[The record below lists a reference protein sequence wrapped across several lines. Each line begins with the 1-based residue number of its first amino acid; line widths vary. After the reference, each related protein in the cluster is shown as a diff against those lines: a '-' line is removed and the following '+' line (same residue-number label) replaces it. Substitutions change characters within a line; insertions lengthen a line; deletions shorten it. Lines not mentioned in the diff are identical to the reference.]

1 MELSVIQISHVIFP
15 DRSSS
20 FFSSGTK
27 LSSLEFIH
35 GVWSGVHIRA
45 LVSTI
50 LLQSLD
56 YCKTKYQDDNQTG
69 HQQKHMWAS
78 CLFYWVLVTFVPLI
92 NLPTQ
97 NPNFA
102 YTIRYDDAHETD
114 VFSQFLSWD
123 HIIILDIVIIALV
136 GYYTVQC
143 IRGARG
149 FTVVRDDKEKK
160 TLVDD
165 NELNGLQK

>member
-35 GVWSGVHIRA
+35 GVWSGVHIRGHIRA

-78 CLFYWVLVTFVPLI
+78 CLLFTGFWLPLFLWLIYQLKIQTLLIPSDTMMPMRQMFSRSFCLEITLLYWILWSLLLLDTIQYSVIEEPVA
-92 NLPTQ
+92 LPQ
-97 NPNFA
+97 
-102 YTIRYDDAHETD
+102 
-114 VFSQFLSWD
+114 
-123 HIIILDIVIIALV
+123 
-136 GYYTVQC
+136 
-143 IRGARG
+143 
-149 FTVVRDDKEKK
+149 
-160 TLVDD
+160 
-165 NELNGLQK
+165 